1 MSPDHITAALSDISE
16 KLHRIDITLAKLEK
30 EVAWHV
36 RRSDELESQ
45 QDKMMAAINQ
55 LDKDTTKFKTAV
67 SLAGWAVA
75 TLISIAHFFIGRG

>member
-1 MSPDHITAALSDISE
+1 MSPDQIHMTLTDISE

-36 RRSDELESQ
+36 RRSDELEAQ
-45 QDKMMAAINQ
+45 QDKMLTAINQ